1 MRTLFLFATVVCAF
15 DARSTLKVNLS
26 QLKCEQTPFQVPSLP
41 NAALVFA
48 PHADKQEQVQRQNER
63 AISEL
68 QKRAQ
73 NAPAIS
79 PEHAVCLH
87 NLRLPRALD
96 FTTLSYATTC

>member
-1 MRTLFLFATVVCAF
+1 MRTLFLLATVVCAF
-15 DARSTLKVNLS
+15 DARSTLKVSLS
-26 QLKCEQTPFQVPSLP
+26 QIKCEQIPFQVPSLP

-48 PHADKQEQVQRQNER
+48 PHADKQEEVRQQNER

-79 PEHAVCLH
+79 PEHTVCLH
-87 NLRLPRALD
+87 DLRLPRALD
-96 FTTLSYATTC
+96 FTTFSYTTTC